1 MVRIKKVQIPELPVV
16 NDYVPA
22 SFTPASDRSPFV
34 RPRAELPQITQS
46 FHEEGCDDIT
56 ALVSRTVK
64 DSLEHYSLDN
74 LIMKGTYRDGAG
86 QLWGIVQVGAHSVQ
100 NQKVKVTVNPT
111 EKPSD
116 YEPVDFAADKKY
128 KMEKVFFEYEEGCVP
143 NTFVGLEKDY
153 LRIDCK
159 NGFIKVYQIKPE
171 GKNSMDA
178 KSFYNGNG
186 RNMAGETLG

>member
-1 MVRIKKVQIPELPVV
+1 MAKKMDQGEILYQKAIPIGIEDTNTTMFERLSDLALEMLLEFLPKLFNGDVAPISQNEEEATYAWNLEKEIEEIDFDEDVKKVYDHIRGL
-16 NDYVPA
+16 
-22 SFTPASDRSPFV
+22 
-34 RPRAELPQITQS
+34 
-46 FHEEGCDDIT
+46 
-56 ALVSRTVK
+56 
-64 DSLEHYSLDN
+64 LD
-74 LIMKGTYRDGAG
+74 
-86 QLWGIVQVGAHSVQ
+86 QPGAHFVY
-100 NQKVKVTVNPT
+100 K
-111 EKPSD
+111 
-116 YEPVDFAADKKY
+116 DKKY